1 MAEQTWPAWP
11 ECTVDDAETGDDL
24 VQYKKL
30 IVDKY
35 GQEALTRSWLKT
47 CEELEALTAGVSRLG
62 TAAVPVVQFEDL
74 FMISQERKSELKA
87 TGCFKV
93 AGVVAKD
100 QATEYTFYPQP
111 LLFAFSNGGTLA
123 PEHTEAESRAEQLVA
138 QLRRGCDR

>member
-1 MAEQTWPAWP
+1 MPEQTWPAWP
-11 ECTVDDAETGDDL
+11 ECTIDDAETGDDL

-47 CEELEALTAGVSRLG
+47 CEELEALTARVSRLG
-62 TAAVPVVQFEDL
+62 TAAVPIVQFEDL
-74 FMISQERKSELKA
+74 FTISPERKSELKA

-100 QATEYTFYPQP
+100 QATEWFRNLKQY
-111 LLFAFSNGGTLA
+111 
-123 PEHTEAESRAEQLVA
+123 VA
-138 QLRRGCDR
+138 MNKQSIKGKFQVHP